1 MKLNYKRTILVGF
14 AFFLISAFWQ
24 AYDQIVPLILTNHY
38 GLSQALSGAVM
49 SLDNVLAVF
58 LLPLFGALSDK
69 VFTRWGKRTP
79 FIFVG
84 TILAV
89 VAFIS
94 LTFIDN
100 SQYKTVINHEIGEMT
115 YEEAYLLED
124 NVDEVDALVAGA
136 DGEAL
141 TKIVADEK
149 AALADLY
156 AAKDIPSQYKAV
168 ESFRK
173 AAYSLM
179 SEARS
184 SGRSDLVGM
193 AESQLDIVDDLFE
206 DIADTTY
213 SVTKS
218 NILPLVFFVLMLLL
232 VLVSMAIFRS
242 PAVALMPDVTVKPL
256 RSKGN
261 AIINLM
267 GTAGGIIVLVLGMI
281 FATKEIYMQYTW
293 YVVAVCA
300 VMLAG
305 LGIFIFTVKE
315 RLWADEMLAD
325 TEKLEAATETAEL
338 SEGRKLSKPEL
349 KSLILILASV
359 ALWYIGYNS
368 ITSKYS
374 VYATRELG
382 FDPNFT
388 LIVAQAAAVITYIP
402 VGIIASKIGR
412 RKTILAGI
420 VMLASA
426 FLAGNFI
433 TPLSPEFLMYPVFVL
448 AGIGWAT
455 INVNSFPM
463 VVELA
468 KGGDVGKYTGYYYT
482 ASMAAQIVAPN
493 LSGILYD
500 LFSMRTVFFIFGT
513 VFVALSF
520 VTMFFVKHGDA
531 KAEQQSMLEALAGA
545 ED

>member
-24 AYDQIVPLILTNHY
+24 AYDAIVPLILTNHF
-38 GLSQALSGAVM
+38 GLSQGWSGAVM
-49 SLDNVLAVF
+49 SIDNVLAVF
-58 LLPLFGALSDK
+58 LLPIFGAISDK
-69 VFTRWGKRTP
+69 ISTKWGKRTP
-79 FIFVG
+79 FIFIG

-89 VAFIS
+89 VAFIT

-100 SQYKTVINHEIGEMT
+100 YQLSAVMGT
-115 YEEAYLLED
+115 
-124 NVDEVDALVAGA
+124 
-136 DGEAL
+136 
-141 TKIVADEK
+141 
-149 AALADLY
+149 
-156 AAKDIPSQYKAV
+156 DIPSLYEAADAFRDKAY
-168 ESFRK
+168 EM
-173 AAYSLM
+173 M
-179 SEARS
+179 SEARAA
-184 SGRSDLVGM
+184 GDAAKIDAAYVMLEQADEM
-193 AESQLDIVDDLFE
+193 FI
-206 DIADTTY
+206 DIAEKTFEITAA
-213 SVTKS
+213 
-218 NILPLVFFVLMLLL
+218 NILPLVGFIVLLL
-232 VLVSMAIFRS
+232 IVLISMAIFRS

-267 GTAGGIIVLVLGMI
+267 GTAGGIIVLVLGMV
-281 FATKEIYMQYTW
+281 FATSKIYMQYSW
-293 YVVAVCA
+293 YVVAVCS
-300 VMLAG
+300 VMLVG
-305 LGIFIFTVKE
+305 LAIFIFTVKE
-315 RLWADEMLAD
+315 NLWATEMLQD
-325 TEKLEAATETAEL
+325 TKKLEESDPVSDNSANEAKR
-338 SEGRKLSKPEL
+338 SLSKPEL
-349 KSLILILASV
+349 ISLMLILASV

-382 FDPNFT
+382 FDYNLT
-388 LIVAQAAAVITYIP
+388 LIIAQAAAVIAYIP
-402 VGIIASKIGR
+402 VGIISSKLGR

-420 VMLASA
+420 IMLASA
-426 FLAGNFI
+426 FFIGNFI
-433 TPLSPEFLMYPVFVL
+433 TPLIPEFVMYPVFIL

-468 KGGDVGKYTGYYYT
+468 RGGDVGKYTGYYYT

-500 LFSMRTVFFIFGT
+500 VFGMRNVFFAFGT

-531 KAEQQSMLEALAGA
+531 KPEKQGALEALAGA
-545 ED
+545 EDD